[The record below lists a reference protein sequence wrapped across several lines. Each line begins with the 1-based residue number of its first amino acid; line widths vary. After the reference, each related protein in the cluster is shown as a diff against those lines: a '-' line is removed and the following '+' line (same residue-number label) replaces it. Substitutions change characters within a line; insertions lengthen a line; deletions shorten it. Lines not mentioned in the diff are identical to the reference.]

1 MDELRI
7 VAVNGMLGYGY
18 EIDSLKAG
26 LGLEPHLVGADAG
39 STDPGPYYLGTGTSL
54 VKREQ
59 IRRDLTHALV
69 GARASGVPLV
79 IGSAG
84 MGGGEPNLQFVREL
98 MLEIARENNL
108 HFKLATIHS
117 EIDKTRVRDAL
128 RAGKITPMT
137 DAPSLSESA
146 VMESTRIVGQM
157 GTEPF
162 AEALARG
169 ADVVLAGRSC
179 DTAIY
184 AALPIARGFD
194 PGLALHMAKIMECGA
209 QCGLPLA
216 PNDSLLGIIRRDHFL
231 IRPLAHD
238 RICTPDSVAAHTMY
252 EQGDPLVLY
261 EPEGD
266 VDLTSANF
274 EQIDRQTVRV
284 SGSRFI
290 PSKRFRIK
298 LEGARRVGFRAFTIA
313 GVRDRDVIANLDVIE
328 EAVRGA
334 VRRNLGSDVKNSDF
348 DLGFRYYGRDAVLG
362 KLEPQRHIAPREV
375 GVLIEAIAKDQE
387 LANYVLSLAR
397 SSFLHCP
404 FNGRKTTAGNLAFP
418 FSPSDVAGGEVY
430 EFSVYHL
437 MDVDDSLELF
447 PIELE
452 NI

>member
-1 MDELRI
+1 
-7 VAVNGMLGYGY
+7 
-18 EIDSLKAG
+18 
-26 LGLEPHLVGADAG
+26 
-39 STDPGPYYLGTGTSL
+39 
-54 VKREQ
+54 

-69 GARASGVPLV
+69 GARAAGVPLV

-98 MLEIARENNL
+98 MLDIAREHGL

-117 EIDKTRVRDAL
+117 EIDKSRVRDAL
-128 RAGKITPMT
+128 SAGNITPMT
-137 DAPSLSESA
+137 DAPPLTERA

-162 AEALARG
+162 AEALAQG

-184 AALPIARGFD
+184 AALPISRGYD
-194 PGLALHMAKIMECGA
+194 AGLALHMAKIMECGA

-216 PNDSLLGIIRRDHFL
+216 PNDSLLGVMRRDHFL
-231 IRPLAHD
+231 VRPLATN

-261 EPEGD
+261 EPEGE
-266 VDLTSANF
+266 VDLTTASF

-290 PSKRFRIK
+290 PTKRYRIK

-313 GVRDRDVIANLDVIE
+313 GVRDRIVIANLDVIE
-328 EAVRGA
+328 QTVRGA
-334 VRRNLGSDVKNSDF
+334 VRRNLGADVQDIDF
-348 DLGFRYYGRDAVLG
+348 ALGFRYYGRDAVLG
-362 KLEPQRHIAPREV
+362 KLDPERHIPPREV
-375 GVLIEAIAKDQE
+375 GVLIEAVANTQE

-404 FNGRKTTAGNLAFP
+404 FEGRKTTAGNLAFP

-437 MDVDDSLELF
+437 MDVDDSRKLF
-447 PIELE
+447 PIDLE
-452 NI
+452 AI